1 MDGDTKQQHLLH
13 AGYSHDAATDLW
25 MPPPIEGDDDM
36 TLDEAW
42 EHFTHP
48 PVNENAAAQFDTDPL
63 TNAAL
68 DRLQD
73 DLRDGDDRQGGVA
86 V

>member
-1 MDGDTKQQHLLH
+1 MMDGDTKNQHLAH
-13 AGYSHDAATDLW
+13 AGYTLDQATQLW
-25 MPPPIEGDDDM
+25 MPPPTQGDM

-42 EHFTHP
+42 EHFTNP
-48 PVNENAAAQFDTDPL
+48 PVHPNAAAQFDTDPL
-63 TNAAL
+63 TNAAV